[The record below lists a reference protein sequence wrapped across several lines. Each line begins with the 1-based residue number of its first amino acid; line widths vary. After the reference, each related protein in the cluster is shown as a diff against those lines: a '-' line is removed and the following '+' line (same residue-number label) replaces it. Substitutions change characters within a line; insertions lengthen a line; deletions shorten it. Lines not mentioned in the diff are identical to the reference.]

1 LLILN
6 AFIIALSFTYAKLT
20 NVDRFWDVLS
30 EHINGIEPQ
39 HTAGRGELYQA
50 FISSNFEALIDKQQE
65 ELCKKLHLRDD
76 IVLTKSMIESLS
88 SICMSIL
95 FKRPLLL
102 VGHSGI
108 SKSLALSLVE
118 QALMSVIIKDELG
131 LPRDHQYRIIKLDA
145 STGITEDDFE
155 YIIGK
160 AERRQKKYSKLHYTI
175 ALDGF
180 NLEHK
185 THDNLHILNLIQK
198 MVKMTE
204 VSAIAISSNET
215 LKLDAS

>member
-1 LLILN
+1 MLILN

-30 EHINGIEPQ
+30 EHINGIDPQ
-39 HTAGRGELYQA
+39 HTAGRGELYHA
-50 FISSNFEALIDKQQE
+50 FITSNFEALVDKQQE

-108 SKSLALSLVE
+108 SKSRALSLVE
-118 QALMSVIIKDELG
+118 QSLMSVIIKDESWACL
-131 LPRDHQYRIIKLDA
+131 
-145 STGITEDDFE
+145 GITSIE
-155 YIIGK
+155 
-160 AERRQKKYSKLHYTI
+160 
-175 ALDGF
+175 
-180 NLEHK
+180 
-185 THDNLHILNLIQK
+185 
-198 MVKMTE
+198 
-204 VSAIAISSNET
+204 SS
-215 LKLDAS
+215 SSMHPPG

>member
-1 LLILN
+1 
-6 AFIIALSFTYAKLT
+6 
-20 NVDRFWDVLS
+20 
-30 EHINGIEPQ
+30 
-39 HTAGRGELYQA
+39 
-50 FISSNFEALIDKQQE
+50 
-65 ELCKKLHLRDD
+65 
-76 IVLTKSMIESLS
+76 MIESLS

-118 QALMSVIIKDELG
+118 QSLMSLIVKDELG

-160 AERRQKKYSKLHYTI
+160 AERRQKKNSKLHYTI

-185 THDNLHILNLIQK
+185 TQDNLHILTLIQK
-198 MVKMTE
+198 MVKITE
-204 VSAIAISSNET
+204 VSAIAISSNES